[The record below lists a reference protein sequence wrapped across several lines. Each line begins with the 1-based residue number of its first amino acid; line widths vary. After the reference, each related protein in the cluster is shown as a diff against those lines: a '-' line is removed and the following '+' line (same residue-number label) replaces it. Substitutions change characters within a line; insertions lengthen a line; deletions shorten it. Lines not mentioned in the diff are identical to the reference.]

1 MIKLYYIDKSGN
13 VQGPLNLEELKTL
26 HQSGVIN
33 LKTEVCEQG
42 KTNWVP
48 YDKFTKSAQGIT
60 HDPIPASKQMP
71 SSNKKDKSEK
81 TPAFTN
87 GVMTKFQGN
96 LIIALLLVAIGAP
109 FGGNFKPIPKWEY
122 TTDQV
127 VANIPIENF
136 LNKKH
141 SYKTIPEFSS
151 LLSLRGQNG
160 WELVDTFLEHE
171 TSHPNFG
178 KDDYVTGLQ
187 PNIRPQRLVLI
198 FKRPLR

>member
-26 HQSGVIN
+26 HQSGVIS

-48 YDKFTKSAQGIT
+48 YDKFTKSAQRIT
-60 HDPIPASKQMP
+60 REQKPESKQMP
-71 SSNKKDKSEK
+71 TTNKKDKSEK
-81 TPAFTN
+81 KSAFKN

-96 LIIALLLVAIGAP
+96 LIIAILLVAIGAP
-109 FGGNFKPIPKWEY
+109 FWGNLKPIPKWEY
-122 TTDQV
+122 ATDKIL
-127 VANIPIENF
+127 ADIPIENF

-151 LLSLRGQNG
+151 RLSVRGQSG

-178 KDDYVTGLQ
+178 TNDYVTGLQ